1 VSIILG
7 REPKTDDEL
16 YEVVKALWGIT
27 IPRHK
32 VCDDH
37 DAPFDAFAT
46 AYFNREPQILIHGSR
61 GLSGKSR
68 LLSILGLTKAAITGS
83 DVNIVGGSLNQ
94 SINIHNTIRDAWEHG
109 NAPSYLVREESATRI
124 KLTNLATIMP
134 LTASQKTVR
143 GPHPPTLLLDEI
155 DEMDQ
160 AIFDA
165 AKGQPM
171 PQKNWRGEIVRPM
184 TAMSS
189 TWQYPDKTFAHEYQ
203 RFKEEE
209 LPIYTW
215 CLASDSLV
223 LTARG
228 EVPIQEVTSGD
239 RVLTRQGWCPVQHV
253 TFMGQ
258 KQTLTLRVGK
268 RLLRLT
274 PDHQVATP
282 SGWREAGALAAD
294 AVPAIA
300 ADPGVLR
307 GELVSLGA
315 GGRSLLEEPCA
326 RLVDGWGH
334 ELDVV
339 GVHAAASSA
348 QVVCLESLGD
358 WAYDSL
364 PHPQMCVG
372 GGVGWTV
379 PMGDVF
385 EAVPV
390 SFGARPVDAVGIH
403 GHQLTPVW
411 DIGVEG
417 AHEFFA
423 EGVLVHNC
431 YKDTSNPIDGWL
443 EQETIDQKR
452 REIPAEMWRVEYD
465 LGEPSIGSRAIDSAS
480 VEKMFSLPVQTIR
493 ETVSKE
499 RQVYRFENM
508 KQDAEYVISAD
519 WAKEQDW
526 TVITVSDV
534 TRFPCK
540 VVHWSRMRRL
550 PYPVMIGEFNK
561 LMKEYNAEGIHDAT
575 GLGAV
580 VADYIDRRARG
591 FLMTGAQRDNMLSEY
606 VSAIENGRWLA
617 PRVPVFYKAHLY
629 ASVDML
635 YARGKEFHLPDEICS
650 MALGWRLVS
659 KRAVPAHPITIPS
672 DHGPTWIE
680 EEMRQN
686 NDAKRKPGNWVVGSV
701 QNKSQEVAEDYNL
714 MV

>member
-1 VSIILG
+1 MSIVLG
-7 REPKTDDEL
+7 RAPRSDDEL
-16 YEVVKALWGIT
+16 YEVVRSLWGIT

-32 VCDDH
+32 VCSDH

-94 SINIHNTIRDAWEHG
+94 SINIHNTIRDAWEHS
-109 NAPSYLVREESATRI
+109 NAPAYLVKEESATRI
-124 KLTNLATIMP
+124 KLTNKANIMP

-160 AIFDA
+160 GIFDA

-171 PQKNWRGEIVRPM
+171 PQKNWRGEIIRPM

-189 TWQYPDKTFAHEYQ
+189 TWQYPDKTFAHEYL
-203 RFKEEE
+203 RFQEEN

-215 CLASDSLV
+215 
-223 LTARG
+223 
-228 EVPIQEVTSGD
+228 
-239 RVLTRQGWCPVQHV
+239 
-253 TFMGQ
+253 
-258 KQTLTLRVGK
+258 
-268 RLLRLT
+268 
-274 PDHQVATP
+274 
-282 SGWREAGALAAD
+282 
-294 AVPAIA
+294 
-300 ADPGVLR
+300 
-307 GELVSLGA
+307 
-315 GGRSLLEEPCA
+315 
-326 RLVDGWGH
+326 
-334 ELDVV
+334 
-339 GVHAAASSA
+339 
-348 QVVCLESLGD
+348 
-358 WAYDSL
+358 
-364 PHPQMCVG
+364 
-372 GGVGWTV
+372 
-379 PMGDVF
+379 
-385 EAVPV
+385 
-390 SFGARPVDAVGIH
+390 
-403 GHQLTPVW
+403 
-411 DIGVEG
+411 
-417 AHEFFA
+417 
-423 EGVLVHNC
+423 C

-480 VEKMFSLPVQTIR
+480 VEKMFSLPEQSIR
-493 ETVSKE
+493 ESVSKE
-499 RQVYRFENM
+499 RQVYRFEEP
-508 KQDAEYVISAD
+508 KQDAEYVIGAD

-534 TRFPCK
+534 TRFPCR

-606 VSAIENGRWLA
+606 VSSIENGRWLA

-659 KRAVPAHPITIPS
+659 KRAVPAHPVVIAS

-680 EEMRQN
+680 EEMKNN

-701 QNKSQEVAEDYNL
+701 QNKSQEVAEEFNL